1 MKGLLYMRSPDPS
14 PRDFVSGSLGWEFAL
29 KKENKQQ
36 QQKKTHNTENS
47 ILSSSG
53 LFLLMPQKDGLAIP
67 GAATREQ
74 SFQLGQ
80 ETTEK
85 FLRISQKHIHS
96 VSQPQFRSNMD

>member
-1 MKGLLYMRSPDPS
+1 MGI
-14 PRDFVSGSLGWEFAL
+14 FF
-29 KKENKQQ
+29 KKRKQTTTTK
-36 QQKKTHNTENS
+36 KKTHNTENS